1 MVVKPKYPFC
11 FPFCLVTA
19 VIDGTRC
26 IHFRDQCLR
35 CAAPR
40 IARYGVVW
48 RWAEPSQG
56 PACRPP
62 ILTLLWMTASIK
74 CQPTQ
79 PHRHDTLEMAE
90 SALQIPGVKGYWVE
104 VGAGAS
110 ETPSASPRSSGSSDR
125 SSAAPTPAPRSLE
138 TVQSPQLHVVCEHHG
153 ASSTSSGESPSSSY
167 PPTPVRTPHPQPE
180 GCVESTACVRT
191 WVPALAGQPTVQRIA
206 VCVTWV

>member
-1 MVVKPKYPFC
+1 MLLLSFPQSFPMLRHPFFHWCTFCTLNPCCDAQKSLQPATPGLGELPMVVKPKYPFC

-90 SALQIPGVKGYWVE
+90 SA
-104 VGAGAS
+104 
-110 ETPSASPRSSGSSDR
+110 
-125 SSAAPTPAPRSLE
+125 
-138 TVQSPQLHVVCEHHG
+138 
-153 ASSTSSGESPSSSY
+153 
-167 PPTPVRTPHPQPE
+167 
-180 GCVESTACVRT
+180 
-191 WVPALAGQPTVQRIA
+191 
-206 VCVTWV
+206 